1 MIIRGTLMVIRVYI
15 STYNCH
21 VIDHIISH
29 VIFVRAIRSVV
40 TRVYARTCTYIIIYN
55 GPCGP
60 HALLVF
66 LIAGR
71 WLFATTPRVWIVMF
85 QSGVFTP

>member
-1 MIIRGTLMVIRVYI
+1 MIIRGTFVVIRVYI

-40 TRVYARTCTYIIIYN
+40 TRVYTRVRVRTLKYIM
-55 GPCGP
+55 G
-60 HALLVF
+60 LVDHTRF
-66 LIAGR
+66 
-71 WLFATTPRVWIVMF
+71 
-85 QSGVFTP
+85 